1 MLVAEILL
9 TLKHITVYEQKCSS
23 IPEVKRAVQE
33 VATANTLLDNPIDV
47 FQLQGIVKSR
57 CDLIRN
63 LHITTGYA

>member
-9 TLKHITVYEQKCSS
+9 TLKNITEQKHST
-23 IPEVKRAVQE
+23 IPEVNRAGQG
-33 VATANTLLDNPIDV
+33 VATANTLLDNATDV

-63 LHITTGYA
+63 LHITAGDA